1 MCHAAMKQLMR
12 GAEPQVPQLQKQK
25 KNKKEKNPHI
35 PMTIQNMDD
44 VRIGGQLIVLIISS
58 SIEKIV
64 DESNSEIRPT
74 SGDHQA
80 KTRTSAHN
88 QGRSVTRQ

>member
-1 MCHAAMKQLMR
+1 MPRYHEAINAGSRTPSASTAK
-12 GAEPQVPQLQKQK
+12 EK
-25 KNKKEKNPHI
+25 KKKNPHI
-35 PMTIQNMDD
+35 PMTVQNMDD
-44 VRIGGQLIVLIISS
+44 LGIGWQLIVLIISS
-58 SIEKIV
+58 SIGKTV

-80 KTRTSAHN
+80 KTRPSALN